1 MRSKSNVDLTKGVI
15 WKQLLLFVWPIILAS
30 VFEQVY
36 NLTNAMIAGN
46 LISTNALSAIS
57 ATSQITIIASYVFY
71 GLSTA
76 CGILVSNYY
85 GARDMRNVQRAV
97 DTGLV
102 VAVVGGILFTIAG
115 QIFTPLLMKVSNVN
129 RSLYVEAEKYL
140 RVYLIG
146 SAAVFIY
153 NMSFFV
159 MRSLGDSRHPLYFL
173 MVSCVLNIL
182 LGIVLV
188 KVFDLGVIGIAL
200 ATVISQLVTDI
211 LALRSLT
218 SLDENLTI
226 NILKLHPDKKMM
238 SRMMTLGIPA
248 SFQNILI
255 AFSEMMIQ
263 SHVNLFSNEVIA
275 GIGVANKVAVWVRLP
290 MQSITVIL
298 TNYVGQNLGAK
309 EYERV
314 QKGIEICNMI
324 GAAITLVCCIVV
336 FIAAKPFVSMFDK
349 DPTVIEVGV
358 AMTRYTIFSSIPLV
372 YSHMYNGACRASGN
386 VRIPMLLSVLS
397 QCICRYLFVYIGMKL
412 TFDIRVIYLSS
423 LFGYTLSGI
432 FATLY
437 FRLSSYTREA
447 HLRP

>member
-30 VFEQVY
+30 VFEQLY
-36 NLTNAMIAGN
+36 NITNSMIAGN

-57 ATSQITIIASYVFY
+57 ATSQITIISHYFLY
-71 GLSTA
+71 GISTA

-85 GARDMRNVQRAV
+85 GARDMENVQKAV
-97 DTGLV
+97 DTGLA
-102 VAVVGGILFTIAG
+102 VAIVGGLIFALGG
-115 QIFTPLLMKVSNVN
+115 QVLAPFLLKISNIN
-129 RSLYVEAEKYL
+129 RVLYSDAEKYL
-140 RVYLIG
+140 RVYMIG
-146 SAAVFIY
+146 SIAVFIY

-173 MVSCVLNIL
+173 MVSCVLNII
-182 LGIVLV
+182 LGVVLV

-200 ATVISQLVTDI
+200 ATVISELITDV
-211 LALRSLT
+211 LALHSLT
-218 SLDENLTI
+218 TLDENLTV
-226 NILKLHPDKKMM
+226 NILKLHPDKMMIGKMM
-238 SRMMTLGIPA
+238 ALGIPA

-255 AFSEMMIQ
+255 ALSEMMIQ
-263 SHVNLFSNEVIA
+263 SHVNLFPNEVIA
-275 GIGVANKVAVWVRLP
+275 GIGVANKVAIWVRLP
-290 MQSITVIL
+290 MQSISVIL

-324 GAAITLVCCIVV
+324 GVAITLVCCIVV
-336 FIAAKPFVSMFDK
+336 FIAAEPFVSMFDK
-349 DPTVIEVGV
+349 DATVIEVGV

-437 FRLSSYTREA
+437 FRLSSYTKEA

>member
-1 MRSKSNVDLTKGVI
+1 MASKSNIDLTKGVI

-30 VFEQVY
+30 IFDQIY
-36 NLTNAMIAGN
+36 NLTNSMIAGN

-57 ATSQITIIASYVFY
+57 ATSQITIIAHYFFY

-76 CGILVSNYY
+76 CGILVSHYY
-85 GARDMRNVQRAV
+85 GAKDMKNVQKAV
-97 DTGLV
+97 DTGLL
-102 VAVVGGILFTIAG
+102 VAIIGGVMFMLVGEL
-115 QIFTPLLMKVSNVN
+115 FTPLLMKVSNVN
-129 RSLYVEAEKYL
+129 RSLYADAEKYL
-140 RVYLIG
+140 RVYLLG

-159 MRSLGDSRHPLYFL
+159 MRSLGDSKHPLYFL

-188 KVFDLGVIGIAL
+188 KVFNLSVVGIAL

-211 LALRSLT
+211 LALNSLK
-218 SLDENLTI
+218 SLDESLTI
-226 NILKLHPDKKMM
+226 NVLKLNPDKHMIG
-238 SRMMTLGIPA
+238 RMMTLGIPA

-255 AFSEMMIQ
+255 ALSELMIQ

-275 GIGVANKVAVWVRLP
+275 GIGVARKVAIWVNLP
-290 MQSITVIL
+290 MQSIAVIL

-314 QKGIEICNMI
+314 QKGIEICNVI
-324 GAAITLVCCIVV
+324 GVAVTLVCCVAV
-336 FIAAKPFVSMFDK
+336 FFGAYPFVSMFDK

-358 AMTRYTIFSSIPLV
+358 AMTRYTIFSAIPLV
-372 YSHMYNGACRASGN
+372 FSHMYNGACRAAGN
-386 VRIPMLLSVLS
+386 VKVPMMLSVMS
-397 QCICRYLFVYIGMKL
+397 QCILRYLFVYIGMKL

-437 FRLSSYTREA
+437 FKLSSYTKEA

>member
-263 SHVNLFSNEVIA
+263 SHVNLFPNEVIA